1 LRAFERLLAGAT
13 LLWAGAVPLAAW
25 LRGGTAAA
33 ATLFTFLIYGVGA
46 IVCHQRP
53 ERSFHLGALPLPV
66 CARCTGIY
74 AGAAAVALIAL
85 AGSRY
90 RYSAGR
96 VRAWLTVAAVPAVLS
111 LCYEWATAQVPSN
124 AVRAATGVF
133 VGAAVAAVVLGF
145 LDDEVRRAAGPAAE
159 R

>member
-1 LRAFERLLAGAT
+1 
-13 LLWAGAVPLAAW
+13 LWAGALPLAAW
-25 LRGGTAAA
+25 LRGGTTAA
-33 ATLFTFLIYGVGA
+33 ATLFTFLIYGIGA

-85 AGSRY
+85 AGRRCC
-90 RYSAGR
+90 RYSAERAR
-96 VRAWLTVAAVPAVLS
+96 VWLTVAAVPALLS
-111 LCYEWATAQVPSN
+111 LLYEWGTARAASN
-124 AVRAATGVF
+124 AVRAATGVL

-145 LDDEVRRAAGPAAE
+145 LDDGVRRAADPAAKP
-159 R
+159 